1 MNSMTIFRLL
11 RSNSALYVCLAFTVS
26 YMTILEHAS

>member
-11 RSNSALYVCLAFTVS
+11 PNISALYVYLAFTVS
-26 YMTILEHAS
+26 YMTILEHTS

>member
-1 MNSMTIFRLL
+1 MKSMAILRLL
-11 RSNSALYVCLAFTVS
+11 LSISALYVCLAFTVS